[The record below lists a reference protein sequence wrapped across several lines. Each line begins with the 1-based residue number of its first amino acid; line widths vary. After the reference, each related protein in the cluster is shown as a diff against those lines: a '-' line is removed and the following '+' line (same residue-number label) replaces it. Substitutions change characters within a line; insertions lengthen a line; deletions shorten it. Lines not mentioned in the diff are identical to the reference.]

1 MCQILW
7 LPMHGSTRKSTVTPN
22 LQLEE
27 WKLGVN
33 QGGRLYLG
41 PREVEFRTL
50 NFNSH
55 VCLVE
60 NVPLPKG
67 PMFV

>member
-1 MCQILW
+1 MDLLVKVL
-7 LPMHGSTRKSTVTPN
+7 LPLFYSWRSESSE
-22 LQLEE
+22 L
-27 WKLGVN
+27 N

-50 NFNSH
+50 TFNRH